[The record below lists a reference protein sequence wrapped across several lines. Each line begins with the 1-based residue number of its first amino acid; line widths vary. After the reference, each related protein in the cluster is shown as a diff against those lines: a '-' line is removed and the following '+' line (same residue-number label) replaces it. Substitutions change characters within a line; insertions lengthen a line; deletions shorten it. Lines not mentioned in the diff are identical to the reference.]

1 MPHSE
6 PDVLIKRLDP
16 GVPLP
21 SYAHPGDAG
30 ADLTTAEDV
39 ELGPGERALV
49 RTGLAIAL
57 PDGYA
62 AFVHPRS
69 GLAARHGV
77 TLVNAPGTVD
87 AGYRGEI
94 KVTLMNTDRDR
105 PVSFRRGDRIAQLV
119 IQRVERAVFH
129 EVTVLPGS
137 SRGDGGFGSTGR
149 RGAVLA
155 PGGRPPR
162 IAALLGGTFPPSA
175 PRPPRANREGACAVF
190 RRRRSADA
198 GRQWPGDSDQE
209 LSGDE
214 LDYDEP
220 FDDQAEGQP
229 AAAVQAEGGPW
240 DAGEA
245 FPAQERVDLGSLQ
258 VPVGPEHE
266 IQLVMAEQHGA
277 WVTVRYR
284 ESEVQI
290 QAFAAARRSTLW
302 DDVRAEIA
310 AEVHTAGGRSQE
322 SEGSFGTELM
332 AQVPME
338 PGQPASG
345 MRLVRFVGIDG
356 PRWFVRGLF
365 TGPAA
370 DGGEQAELL
379 EDVLRNV
386 VVVRGEHPV
395 PPREILELRLPPEA
409 RQALEEQAA
418 AEEENRFRGDLN
430 PFDRG
435 PEFTETR

>member
-1 MPHSE
+1 M
-6 PDVLIKRLDP
+6 
-16 GVPLP
+16 
-21 SYAHPGDAG
+21 
-30 ADLTTAEDV
+30 
-39 ELGPGERALV
+39 
-49 RTGLAIAL
+49 
-57 PDGYA
+57 
-62 AFVHPRS
+62 
-69 GLAARHGV
+69 
-77 TLVNAPGTVD
+77 
-87 AGYRGEI
+87 
-94 KVTLMNTDRDR
+94 
-105 PVSFRRGDRIAQLV
+105 
-119 IQRVERAVFH
+119 
-129 EVTVLPGS
+129 
-137 SRGDGGFGSTGR
+137 
-149 RGAVLA
+149 
-155 PGGRPPR
+155 
-162 IAALLGGTFPPSA
+162 
-175 PRPPRANREGACAVF
+175 F

-198 GRQWPGDSDQE
+198 GRDWPGDSDHE

-220 FDDQAEGQP
+220 FDDEMAGPEQP
-229 AAAVQAEGGPW
+229 AGTPRAEGGPW
-240 DAGEA
+240 DAGEP

-290 QAFAAARRSTLW
+290 QAFAAARRGALW

-310 AEVHTAGGRSQE
+310 AEVDTAGGRSQE
-322 SEGSFGTELM
+322 SEGSFGIELM
-332 AQVPME
+332 AQVPAE

-356 PRWFVRGLF
+356 PRWFLRGLF

-379 EDVLRNV
+379 EEVLRDV

-418 AEEENRFRGDLN
+418 AEAAEEENRFRGDLN
-430 PFDRG
+430 PFERG